1 MRKEIDSKLFYFKI
15 LIKNKMSMTMSRMW
29 QAKSSNEPKYN
40 PLSPASDN
48 YCEKIYKTLQDGHGV
63 FQERVLKLC

>member
-1 MRKEIDSKLFYFKI
+1 M
-15 LIKNKMSMTMSRMW
+15 MSRMW

-63 FQERVLKLC
+63 FQERVIKLCEVLDIDVRDLAAK

>member
-1 MRKEIDSKLFYFKI
+1 M
-15 LIKNKMSMTMSRMW
+15 MMSRMW

-63 FQERVLKLC
+63 FQERVLKLCEVLDIDVRDLAPK